1 MVCSLLVETLCD
13 AVQILFCLPQR
24 VCIHADN
31 TNTDT
36 KNTIVIF
43 ACAWILAHLQHTKL
57 EGFDMVFL
65 VVGHTRDIK
74 YAIFS
79 YINKTLHG
87 EDVLSLPQLLPI
99 VHSARSACVFV
110 RSDRA
115 FGAFAL
121 GTIACRCLR
130 PGLRSAN
137 DTCVRPCVGALG
149 NKSVCVPGMLFAL
162 GIYVRGCVRQ
172 ALPAFGRQRSA
183 FAFARSAN
191 VLTSIVFG
199 SQEANAKPSE
209 LEAPP
214 GHLGLS
220 RGTDRPSFLQG
231 HQRCLATRTT
241 SVSLGQAMGPFA
253 SRQGMDDKRAVGA
266 SHVLVRSAPSKAAS

>member
-137 DTCVRPCVGALG
+137 VTFVRTCVGAWQNHWAVHRLRAAAKTRDSAVG
-149 NKSVCVPGMLFAL
+149 VSTSRVLTAVGRVHN
-162 GIYVRGCVRQ
+162 
-172 ALPAFGRQRSA
+172 ALPFFTGDNLSSGLIRS
-183 FAFARSAN
+183 FPR
-191 VLTSIVFG
+191 
-199 SQEANAKPSE
+199 
-209 LEAPP
+209 
-214 GHLGLS
+214 
-220 RGTDRPSFLQG
+220 
-231 HQRCLATRTT
+231 
-241 SVSLGQAMGPFA
+241 
-253 SRQGMDDKRAVGA
+253 
-266 SHVLVRSAPSKAAS
+266 